1 MFKPIDGIMP
11 VMLTPFT
18 DNDAIDWAGL
28 ERLVEWYLANG
39 ADALFAVAQS
49 SEMQFLSLR
58 EREAL
63 GRAVVDQVAGRVPVV
78 VSGHV
83 SDDINAQVE
92 ELAVAASTG
101 ADAVILVTNHLDPQ
115 QAGTDTF
122 RATLDTLLARLPREV
137 PLGLYECPAP
147 FRRLLSD
154 DELRLCIE
162 TERFV
167 VLKDV
172 SCDLPT
178 ISRRVAMAAGSPLA
192 VVNANAALAWDA
204 MQAGSRGFCGVH
216 TNYHPDLYK
225 WLLESGANYP
235 DIRERLVP
243 FLAMAALSE
252 AYGYPAQAKLYH
264 QKLGTFASTRCRV
277 SDFDVRERFWAVEA
291 TLDKM
296 AQGAD
301 VFRREIERQSGDFT

>member
-1 MFKPIDGIMP
+1 MFTPIDGIMP

-18 DNDAIDWAGL
+18 DDNAIDWAGL

-49 SEMQFLSLR
+49 SEMQFLSLA
-58 EREAL
+58 ERAAL
-63 GRAVVDQVAGRVPVV
+63 GKAVVDQVAGRVPVV

-83 SDDINAQVE
+83 SDDLNAQVE
-92 ELAVAASTG
+92 ELLVAASTG

-115 QAGTDTF
+115 RAGTDVF
-122 RATLDTLLARLPREV
+122 RATLDALLARLPREV

-147 FRRLLSD
+147 YRRLLSD
-154 DELRLCIE
+154 DELTLCIN

-178 ISRRVAMAAGSPLA
+178 ITRRVEMAAGSPLA
-192 VVNANAALAWDA
+192 IVNANAALAWDA
-204 MQAGSRGFCGVH
+204 MQVGSRGFCGVH

-225 WLLESGANYP
+225 WLLAQGDAQP

-252 AYGYPAQAKLYH
+252 AFGYPAQAKLFH
-264 QKLGTFASTRCRV
+264 RKIGTFESTRCRAI
-277 SDFDVRERFWAVEA
+277 DYDVEERFWAIDAV
-291 TLDKM
+291 LDKM
-296 AQGAD
+296 IDGARL
-301 VFRREIERQSGDFT
+301 FRMEIGS